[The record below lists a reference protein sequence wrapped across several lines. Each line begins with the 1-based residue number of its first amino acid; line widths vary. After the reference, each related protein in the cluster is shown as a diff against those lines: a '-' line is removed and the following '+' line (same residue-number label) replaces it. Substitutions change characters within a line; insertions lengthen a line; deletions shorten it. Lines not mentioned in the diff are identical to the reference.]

1 MEKYNYD
8 FIADQEPDGNSE
20 WYPAKETDE
29 EIEQYKH
36 TLEHHTKEIKLLTA
50 EIDKKD
56 EQNERLGK
64 SLKKYG
70 LHREDCGLWTSAP
83 YNKCT
88 CGFEK
93 ALKGE

>member
-20 WYPAKETDE
+20 WYPAKGVDT

-36 TLEHHTKEIKLLTA
+36 TLDHHTKEIKLLTA

-56 EQNERLGK
+56 EEIERLK
-64 SLKKYG
+64 KKLKNALVGSCIYVDCSY
-70 LHREDCGLWTSAP
+70 RE
-83 YNKCT
+83 
-88 CGFEK
+88 